1 MSLVF
6 EAVWSVLIAYPVHKW
21 HQVAVFL
28 TGPRMLDASSIG
40 VPKHLLGGL
49 LAEAEM
55 GDRRISG
62 VAFQQNHIS
71 KCVLTR
77 FSAGHKSDSNLVDRV
92 WRHPR
97 FRNGWTRSGEKTTKN
112 TWEGSDMLCRWEN
125 FGSLSA
131 SKCSVSWWGIQ
142 TPNAAWS
149 LLSDN
154 RVEAGA
160 ARHTSTPYM
169 LYFRAPD
176 SKPSYHNLS

>member
-1 MSLVF
+1 MCLLRTQCTSGCF
-6 EAVWSVLIAYPVHKW
+6 FDGAK
-21 HQVAVFL
+21 
-28 TGPRMLDASSIG
+28 DAGCQQHWRSKAFAGRFVSRG
-40 VPKHLLGGL
+40 RNGWPKD
-49 LAEAEM
+49 E
-55 GDRRISG
+55 RSG
-62 VAFQQNHIS
+62 FS

-77 FSAGHKSDSNLVDRV
+77 FSAGHKSDSNLVDRA

-131 SKCSVSWWGIQ
+131 SKCRVSWWGIQ

-160 ARHTSTPYM
+160 ARHTSTPYI